1 MAKHCIHL
9 ICTIVS
15 EIQELGSGVVKKP
28 SSTMFNYLAKPLKH
42 GPSKELENRKEND
55 KTETKNA
62 HSGKEKKKKKSGEL
76 TE

>member
-1 MAKHCIHL
+1 
-9 ICTIVS
+9 
-15 EIQELGSGVVKKP
+15 
-28 SSTMFNYLAKPLKH
+28 MFNYFAKPLKD

-62 HSGKEKKKKKSGEL
+62 HGGKEKKKKKKSGDNKYNSKEIGGKSEVEL

>member
-1 MAKHCIHL
+1 M
-9 ICTIVS
+9 
-15 EIQELGSGVVKKP
+15 KKP
-28 SSTMFNYLAKPLKH
+28 SNIMFNYFAKPLKD

-62 HSGKEKKKKKSGEL
+62 HGGKEKKKSGDNKYNSKEIGGKSEVEL